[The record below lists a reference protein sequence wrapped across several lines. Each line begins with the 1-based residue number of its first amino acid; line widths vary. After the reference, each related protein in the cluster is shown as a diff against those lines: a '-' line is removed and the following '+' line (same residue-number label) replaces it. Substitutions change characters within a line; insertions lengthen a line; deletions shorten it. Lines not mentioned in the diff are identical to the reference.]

1 MDESLL
7 GRRRRDHPGQ
17 KDVDHVRALAAAAID
32 DLALSPPIDPSI
44 VASYFGI
51 RKIDLVDMAWAGC
64 LVSQAGNVFMKVRA
78 SDPLQRRRFTAFHEV
93 AHTFMPGYRLS
104 PRFRC
109 DPQPGT
115 VRDDLEGLC
124 DAAASE
130 FLLPA
135 AHFRGELLGGDFGF
149 EFVEHLASRFQASL
163 EATTHRLV
171 DLWPTDLALAVFEP
185 RNKPRDKPGAAPKLR
200 LNTFHG
206 TGSWPYVPKHASI
219 DGDRVDD
226 VFSGDVVNNVSEL
239 QLGSS
244 ALGRVETVAKLCPF
258 TDQEGRVNNR
268 VLILIRRSPANQ
280 PVVRRG

>member
-7 GRRRRDHPGQ
+7 GRRRRDHPDQ

-32 DLALSPPIDPSI
+32 DLDLSPPIDPAI

-51 RKIDLVDMAWAGC
+51 RKIDLVEMAWAGC
-64 LVSQAGNVFMKVRA
+64 LVTQGHDVIMKVRV

-104 PRFRC
+104 PQFRC

-115 VRDDLEGLC
+115 VRDDVEGLC

-130 FLLPA
+130 FLLPT
-135 AHFRGELLGGDFGF
+135 AHVTGDLLAGDFGF
-149 EFVEHLASRFQASL
+149 ELVEDLATRFQASL
-163 EATTHRLV
+163 EATAHRV
-171 DLWPTDLALAVFEP
+171 VALWPEDVALAVFEP
-185 RNKPRDKPGAAPKLR
+185 RNKPRDKPGAPPKFR
-200 LNTFHG
+200 LNNFHG

-219 DGDRVDD
+219 EGDPVDD
-226 VFSGDVVNNVSEL
+226 VLSGVVKNVSEL

-244 ALGRVETVAKLCPF
+244 SLGRVQTVAKLCPF
-258 TDQEGRVNNR
+258 TDQEGHVHNR
-268 VLILIRRSPANQ
+268 VLLLIRRSPANR
-280 PVVRRG
+280 PVARRG